1 MIELVSVVAC
11 PRRAFHSRFS
21 MERFQWAIS
30 VETKWSST
38 SPSTIDHRIVEVRA
52 KHARV
57 WNADLCFRWSSIWP
71 ITRFQFVLV
80 HVFGN
85 VVSNWSLL
93 LRYHRFLHEKNE
105 CIDRVFILVPG
116 RLALLSSTSKYKVS
130 ISEIQRRLGS
140 PECLNASL
148 LGGVLR
154 R

>member
-11 PRRAFHSRFS
+11 ARRAFHSRFS

-30 VETKWSST
+30 VETKWRST
-38 SPSTIDHRIVEVRA
+38 SPPTIDHRIVEVRYD
-52 KHARV
+52 HVRV
-57 WNADLCFRWSSIWP
+57 QNADLCFRWSTIWS

-80 HVFGN
+80 HVFRSI
-85 VVSNWSLL
+85 VANWLLL
-93 LRYHRFLHEKNE
+93 LRYRWSLFGKIE

-116 RLALLSSTSKYKVS
+116 RLALLSSTSKYKVT